1 MKWKNYIENQYIQGR
16 IPPEWK
22 AKIVS
27 TAETAIEE
35 YKVGLLKQ
43 IKVLMEEFKSKRDT
57 INDEFIN
64 PYHAKLVTLEE
75 ITKIITK

>member
-16 IPPEWK
+16 IPQEWK

-35 YKVGLLKQ
+35 YKVDLLNQ
-43 IKVLMEEFKSKRDT
+43 IKTLLQESKSKRDS
-57 INDEFIN
+57 INNEFIN
-64 PYHAKLVTLEE
+64 PYHARLDTLE
-75 ITKIITK
+75 KIIKIIIK